1 MILSL
6 ENLKSKYDLKIK
18 GVLHIGA
25 HFGQEYKTYEKLG
38 INNLIFFEPVSSTFR
53 RLKNNIGGKAILLNT
68 ALGNM
73 QGEIEMFTEIANQGQ
88 SNSILRPE
96 YHLVKYP
103 SIIFRGKEKVT
114 ITKLDNFIKVKD
126 YFNFINI
133 DVQGYELEVFKGSI
147 NFLKNIDYILTEVNK
162 ASLYKNCPLIED
174 LDIFLSEHG
183 FTRVETEWFLDH
195 NWGDAFYIKKN
206 LL

>member
-25 HFGQEYKTYEKLG
+25 HFGQEYEIYEKLG

-73 QGEIEMFTEIANQGQ
+73 QGQIEMFIEIANEGQ
-88 SNSILRPE
+88 SNSILSPE

-103 SIIFRGKEKVT
+103 GIIFRGKEKVT

>member
-73 QGEIEMFTEIANQGQ
+73 QGQIEMFIEIANEGQ
-88 SNSILRPE
+88 CNSILKPE